1 MLQIQKAVSLGSAV
15 VLSHTPRADVE
26 IQTAKILFG
35 KATVDGKLSAG
46 IGTLFIAGVG
56 ETITPKTP
64 YHFIPEEYGMSSTVL
79 KRIETIANEGLKAEA
94 YPGCQI
100 VVLKDGRTIY
110 DKCFGTHTYSGN
122 FMVRPTDM
130 YDLASLSK
138 TTGTLLALMKLYD
151 RGHFAL
157 DDKVSNYL
165 PFLLRTNKK
174 DITIRQLLLHESG
187 LPSGTTFYFDAI
199 DKDSYKGSLFSDK
212 RDDTHTVQ
220 VGKNVWAN
228 PNFRFKAGLTSK
240 VAGNGYAMHVCDNL
254 WLHNS
259 YKNVILKKI
268 AALPL
273 GTKTYC
279 YSDIGFILLQQIVER
294 LTDMPMDKYLKREFF
309 DPMALEHTA
318 YLPLRYYRNNEIIPS
333 SVDHFLRKTELR
345 GYVNDESAAFLGGVS
360 GNAGLFSS
368 AEEVARIYQMILN
381 GGELDGQRY
390 LSEETCKLFTTMTS
404 KISRRGLGYDKPDK
418 ENPSNSPC
426 AFSAPASVYGHTGF
440 TGTCAWVD
448 PDNQLVYVFL
458 SNRTYPNA
466 WENRLH
472 NLMIRERIQEV
483 LYQSMKK

>member
-1 MLQIQKAVSLGSAV
+1 
-15 VLSHTPRADVE
+15 
-26 IQTAKILFG
+26 
-35 KATVDGKLSAG
+35 
-46 IGTLFIAGVG
+46 
-56 ETITPKTP
+56 
-64 YHFIPEEYGMSSTVL
+64 
-79 KRIETIANEGLKAEA
+79 
-94 YPGCQI
+94 
-100 VVLKDGRTIY
+100 
-110 DKCFGTHTYSGN
+110 
-122 FMVRPTDM
+122 
-130 YDLASLSK
+130 
-138 TTGTLLALMKLYD
+138 
-151 RGHFAL
+151 
-157 DDKVSNYL
+157 
-165 PFLLRTNKK
+165 
-174 DITIRQLLLHESG
+174 
-187 LPSGTTFYFDAI
+187 
-199 DKDSYKGSLFSDK
+199 
-212 RDDTHTVQ
+212 
-220 VGKNVWAN
+220 
-228 PNFRFKAGLTSK
+228 
-240 VAGNGYAMHVCDNL
+240 
-254 WLHNS
+254 
-259 YKNVILKKI
+259 VILKKI

-472 NLMIRERIQEV
+472 NLKIRERIQEV